1 MLLREEINFRDNK
14 LVKHQTFNVS
24 VYGALQY
31 LFTPCGANHSP
42 TPLNKER
49 SWRKVA
55 KNSILDSRYFL
66 QNVSE
71 KENSIQIPTSCVG
84 CICNIIITSH
94 LLTKQLGIWVVPQL
108 QAVTAV
114 R

>member
-1 MLLREEINFRDNK
+1 MRVLLQELSIPCD
-14 LVKHQTFNVS
+14 LTVS
-24 VYGALQY
+24 LQAN
-31 LFTPCGANHSP
+31 LFSI
-42 TPLNKER
+42 TPLNNER